1 MVEELDVDEV
11 DSERTPR
18 HLIRILE
25 SFGNECMPVFE
36 SVEVHRRLEDSVR
49 T

>member
-18 HLIRILE
+18 YLIGILE
-25 SFGNECMPVFE
+25 SIGNECMPVFE
-36 SVEVHRRLEDSVR
+36 SLREH
-49 T
+49 